1 MDTEVGRGVG
11 VSSTWFQAGAGRA
24 STADACQAPGR
35 GDRCR
40 GCEPEIRGLDVR
52 ASPSSGGSG
61 LGTSGPLG
69 GPGDGSEVTLP
80 MLLEPDALLTQ

>member
-11 VSSTWFQAGAGRA
+11 VGSTWFHAGAGRA

-40 GCEPEIRGLDVR
+40 GCEPEIWGLKVR

-61 LGTSGPLG
+61 LGTKWT
-69 GPGDGSEVTLP
+69 PGWSRRWLRGHPPHAAGT
-80 MLLEPDALLTQ
+80 